1 MPYTKIWIHLL
12 WSTKNRSK
20 IISKEIK
27 PILLDHIREN
37 AKEKGIH
44 IDTINCVQDHIHV
57 IISLGRD
64 QTISKITQ
72 LIKGES
78 SNWMNKQ
85 KISKIKFEWQDEYI
99 GVSVSHSMIDKVR
112 KYINNQ
118 EEHHRTKSFM
128 EEYNEFITKYE
139 FEEYNE

>member
-1 MPYTKIWIHLL
+1 M

-20 IISKEIK
+20 LISKEIK
-27 PILLDHIREN
+27 PILLDHIKEN
-37 AKEKGIH
+37 AKEKEIY

-112 KYINNQ
+112 NYINNQ
-118 EEHHRTKSFM
+118 EEHHRTKSFL
-128 EEYNEFITKYE
+128 EEYNEFIKKYE
-139 FEEYNE
+139 FEKYNE